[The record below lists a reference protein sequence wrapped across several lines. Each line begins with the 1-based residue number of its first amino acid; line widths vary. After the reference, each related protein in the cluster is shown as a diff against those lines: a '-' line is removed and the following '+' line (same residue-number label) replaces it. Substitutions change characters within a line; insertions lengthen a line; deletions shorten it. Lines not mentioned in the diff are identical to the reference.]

1 MQEFGDG
8 KAHLPGQPDFFQPR
22 YQHEPNHLLPW
33 NLSCVLVATGNLDA
47 LAWRGTGTSKR
58 SGHKWRASGAASDV
72 YLFCSPGRASVF
84 AFSDSSGNFCENS
97 LLAVMTGNFKDAL
110 SLLQADV
117 CVANYK
123 VMHNIYDG
131 EIYCWHAT
139 RFWFAPGTSSCI
151 TSAFYLNRMILFFI
165 PRDSKSKNVVNVL
178 DKIY

>member
-1 MQEFGDG
+1 MAKHIYLCIPTFSSPDMSMNHTIFFPDTFHVCLLPLEIWMHWLGGAQALQKGVG
-8 KAHLPGQPDFFQPR
+8 TNGGPGQWCCLWCLF
-22 YQHEPNHLLPW
+22 
-33 NLSCVLVATGNLDA
+33 VLQSRQSISICIFRLQ
-47 LAWRGTGTSKR
+47 WE
-58 SGHKWRASGAASDV
+58 
-72 YLFCSPGRASVF
+72 
-84 AFSDSSGNFCENS
+84 FCENS

-139 RFWFAPGTSSCI
+139 RFWFAPGTSSRI
-151 TSAFYLNRMILFFI
+151 TSAFYVNRMILFFI
-165 PRDSKSKNVVNVL
+165 PTDSKSKNVVNVL